1 METTP
6 PLGQGLGRAW
16 AGWVALWCCW
26 GRFWGNGAFWEIS
39 RPVGAVALEKTIEG
53 LGRFRGRCYYI
64 FGENLRFV
72 WKYWEKLIPGGF
84 YPNRMGVKSQLWK
97 WWLLGDVDWRSPL
110 ASFCP
115 QENSAGRSRAGVK
128 NPWRSKLMSICFNPM
143 VYSRK
148 SCDGFLSPFF
158 LLKSS

>member
-1 METTP
+1 MWIRWHC
-6 PLGQGLGRAW
+6 LGRAW

-26 GRFWGNGAFWEIS
+26 GRVWGNGAFWEIS

-72 WKYWEKLIPGGF
+72 WKYWDKLIPGGF

-97 WWLLGDVDWRSPL
+97 WWLLWDVDAHLWHPFVHKKTRPGG
-110 ASFCP
+110 
-115 QENSAGRSRAGVK
+115 AGREWKIHGVPIWCQYAST
-128 NPWRSKLMSICFNPM
+128 PWYIPERVAMDS
-143 VYSRK
+143 
-148 SCDGFLSPFF
+148 
-158 LLKSS
+158 